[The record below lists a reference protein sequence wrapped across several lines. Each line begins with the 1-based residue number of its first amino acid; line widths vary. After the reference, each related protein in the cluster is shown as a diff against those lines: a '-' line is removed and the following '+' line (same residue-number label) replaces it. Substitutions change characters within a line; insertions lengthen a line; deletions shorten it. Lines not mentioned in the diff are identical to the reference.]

1 MLKLAVVCEGH
12 ESPVGAV
19 SDVVQR
25 VDEILVISRRVAQGE
40 SDARCSRSTVRML
53 LGSKWWSADRFYF
66 DADVKGS
73 GVSRKRGFW
82 WENGD

>member
-1 MLKLAVVCEGH
+1 MLKLAVAREGH

-40 SDARCSRSTVRML
+40 SDGDARPTRRAARDL
-53 LGSKWWSADRFYF
+53 Q
-66 DADVKGS
+66 
-73 GVSRKRGFW
+73 
-82 WENGD
+82 